1 MKRWGPGLL
10 IRSFRLRLAGWY
22 MVSTTFIVLACV
34 TAMFFLLHRQAEVY
48 VDAVLR
54 TELATLVERWRKG
67 VDVPELDGGRLAI
80 TFEGPSSVDVWRH
93 NQTGHSPVDR
103 SRIRGADD
111 ADKADETDER
121 GWRAMSAVADSANGS
136 ILIRVARPA
145 SLTAVV
151 WQEFRLVLV
160 LCTLG
165 LLLICVISALATSRA
180 FGFVRSAT
188 ERMRRTDPRAPEQSV
203 PVPSGAHEV
212 TELSKAINDM
222 LDRQQQARLKEAHF
236 ATQAAHELRTPLA
249 ALRCV
254 GELALSREGT
264 IDDSRAAISAMLEE
278 GEHMRRLIAGLL
290 LLARADGD
298 LLPWASTPVFLD
310 AVLRRCV
317 RSLQPL
323 AEEKG
328 QTLRVKYQGSFLV
341 EADETLLSQAI
352 LNLVHNALRHTPAG
366 TVIETSVS
374 ASRDG
379 TCIVIADNG
388 PGFEDQAQS
397 AVVRKQGAEWESRG
411 LGMGLSIAQA
421 LVRSQG
427 GRMVVRS
434 TVGRGTTVQLQFK
447 AKPQASSPA
456 SAPVEQLLAEPPRQP
471 QASVH

>member
-1 MKRWGPGLL
+1 MRWGSGPL

-93 NQTGHSPVDR
+93 HQAEQSPIDR

-111 ADKADETDER
+111 ADDE
-121 GWRAMSAVADSANGS
+121 GWRAMSAVAHSANGS

-151 WQEFRLVLV
+151 WEEFRLVLV

-165 LLLICVISALATSRA
+165 LLLLCVISALATSRA

-188 ERMRRTDPRAPEQSV
+188 ERMRRTDPRASELSL
-203 PVPSGAHEV
+203 PVPPGAHEV
-212 TELSKAINDM
+212 TELSKAINDL

-254 GELALSREGT
+254 GELALAREGT
-264 IDDSRAAISAMLEE
+264 IEDSRAAISAMLEE

-298 LLPWASTPVFLD
+298 LLPRASTPVFLD

-328 QTLRVKYQGSFLV
+328 QTLRVKYRGSFLI

-374 ASRDG
+374 GSRDG
-379 TCIVIADNG
+379 TFIVIADNG
-388 PGFEDQAQS
+388 PGFDDQEQS
-397 AVVRKQGAEWESRG
+397 AVVRKPGADWEGRG

-434 TVGRGTTVQLQFK
+434 TLGRGTTVQLQFK
-447 AKPQASSPA
+447 AKPQA
-456 SAPVEQLLAEPPRQP
+456 QTLAEQRLAEQPTQP
-471 QASVH
+471 QASLH

>member
-1 MKRWGPGLL
+1 MRWGSGPL

-22 MVSTTFIVLACV
+22 MISTTFIVLACV

-93 NQTGHSPVDR
+93 DQAGQAHADR

-111 ADKADETDER
+111 ADDE
-121 GWRAMSAVADSANGS
+121 GWRAMSAVAHSANGS

-151 WQEFRLVLV
+151 WEEFRLVLV

-165 LLLICVISALATSRA
+165 LLLLCVISALATSRA

-188 ERMRRTDPRAPEQSV
+188 ERMRRTDPRASELSL
-203 PVPSGAHEV
+203 PVPPGAHEV
-212 TELSKAINDM
+212 TELSKAINDL

-254 GELALSREGT
+254 GELALAREGT
-264 IDDSRAAISAMLEE
+264 IEDSRAAISAMLEE
-278 GEHMRRLIAGLL
+278 GDHMRRLIAGLL

-298 LLPWASTPVFLD
+298 LLLRASTPVFLD

-328 QTLRVKYQGSFLV
+328 QTLRVNYQGSFLI

-366 TVIETSVS
+366 TLIETSVS
-374 ASRDG
+374 SSRDS
-379 TCIVIADNG
+379 TCVVIADNG
-388 PGFEDQAQS
+388 PGFKDQEQS
-397 AVVRKQGAEWESRG
+397 AVVRKPGAEWESRG

-434 TVGRGTTVQLQFK
+434 TLGRGTTVQLQFK
-447 AKPQASSPA
+447 AKPQARP
-456 SAPVEQLLAEPPRQP
+456 LAEQRLAEQPTQP
-471 QASVH
+471 QAAVH